1 MHPRRVK
8 KKPPEKAISQTTSAE
23 YGGLIGGIAELLEAS
38 RRSAARMVNVLM
50 TATYWEIGRRIVEF
64 EQRGEV
70 RAQYGK
76 QLLTR
81 LSADLRSRCGR
92 GFAVDNLERF
102 RSFFLNYPPDTIS
115 ATLSRKL
122 QESNTEVGVE
132 LVQTLSGQ
140 SLSSNS
146 ETASRKSAERKRAT
160 MLLKSGE
167 PGIRQT
173 VSGQSLVLGDLAAAF
188 PLPWSHYVRL
198 LSVKSEP
205 ARDFYHAE
213 ALRSGWSVRQLASRF
228 FAVVASACDFFIRF
242 DLRRSRFPDTNNP
255 NYSSAIGDNR

>member
-102 RSFFLNYPPDTIS
+102 LFS
-115 ATLSRKL
+115 
-122 QESNTEVGVE
+122 
-132 LVQTLSGQ
+132 
-140 SLSSNS
+140 
-146 ETASRKSAERKRAT
+146 
-160 MLLKSGE
+160 
-167 PGIRQT
+167 
-173 VSGQSLVLGDLAAAF
+173 
-188 PLPWSHYVRL
+188 
-198 LSVKSEP
+198 
-205 ARDFYHAE
+205 
-213 ALRSGWSVRQLASRF
+213 
-228 FAVVASACDFFIRF
+228 
-242 DLRRSRFPDTNNP
+242 
-255 NYSSAIGDNR
+255 

>member
-1 MHPRRVK
+1 
-8 KKPPEKAISQTTSAE
+8 
-23 YGGLIGGIAELLEAS
+23 
-38 RRSAARMVNVLM
+38 MVNVLM

-122 QESNTEVGVE
+122 QESYTEVGVE
-132 LVQTLSGQ
+132 LIQILTGT
-140 SLSSNS
+140 SLLSNS
-146 ETASRKSAERKRAT
+146 QNEYREYYLCRAS
-160 MLLKSGE
+160 
-167 PGIRQT
+167 
-173 VSGQSLVLGDLAAAF
+173 
-188 PLPWSHYVRL
+188 
-198 LSVKSEP
+198 
-205 ARDFYHAE
+205 
-213 ALRSGWSVRQLASRF
+213 
-228 FAVVASACDFFIRF
+228 
-242 DLRRSRFPDTNNP
+242 
-255 NYSSAIGDNR
+255 

>member
-1 MHPRRVK
+1 M
-8 KKPPEKAISQTTSAE
+8 KKPHHNAMLQIPSAE

-102 RSFFLNYPPDTIS
+102 LFS
-115 ATLSRKL
+115 
-122 QESNTEVGVE
+122 
-132 LVQTLSGQ
+132 
-140 SLSSNS
+140 
-146 ETASRKSAERKRAT
+146 
-160 MLLKSGE
+160 
-167 PGIRQT
+167 
-173 VSGQSLVLGDLAAAF
+173 
-188 PLPWSHYVRL
+188 
-198 LSVKSEP
+198 
-205 ARDFYHAE
+205 
-213 ALRSGWSVRQLASRF
+213 
-228 FAVVASACDFFIRF
+228 
-242 DLRRSRFPDTNNP
+242 
-255 NYSSAIGDNR
+255 